1 MGPSH
6 SVVVP
11 MISLGKMAMPV
22 LEGRMSM
29 QVGVS
34 GTSRRDY
41 VGGARHVRTRVRA
54 PVAREY
60 GRENDAR

>member
-1 MGPSH
+1 MT
-6 SVVVP
+6 
-11 MISLGKMAMPV
+11 MPV

-41 VGGARHVRTRVRA
+41 VGGARHVCAHERV

-60 GRENDAR
+60 ERENDAR